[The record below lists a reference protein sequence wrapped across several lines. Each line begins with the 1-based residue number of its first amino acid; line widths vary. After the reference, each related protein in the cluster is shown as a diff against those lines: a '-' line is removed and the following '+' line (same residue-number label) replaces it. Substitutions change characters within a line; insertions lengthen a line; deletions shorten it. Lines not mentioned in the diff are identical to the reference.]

1 MRRLIVLLV
10 VLVSLVPAARAQT
23 TYQEEVTR
31 TLSAIEDKLVALAE
45 TFDEAQYDWRPADGV
60 YSVGEVLTHV
70 AAANYIFPSLAG
82 TAIPEGVDPRNMEE
96 TITEKE
102 AIIEVLQASFDHAE
116 AYAMG
121 VEDTSLTGATRWFGN
136 GENTVRGVLLG
147 MTEHSSEHLGQLI
160 AYARMNGVVPPWSA
174 Q

>member
-1 MRRLIVLLV
+1 MHRLVVLLV
-10 VLVSLVPAARAQT
+10 VLAGLAPTAQAQT

-45 TFDEAQYDWRPADGV
+45 TFDEDQYAWRPAEGV
-60 YSVGEVLTHV
+60 RSVGEVLTHV
-70 AAANYIFPSLAG
+70 AAANYFFPSLAG
-82 TAIPEGVDPRNMEE
+82 AAIPEGVDPRNMEA

-102 AIIEVLQASFDHAE
+102 AIIEALQASFDHAE

-121 VEDTSLTGATRWFGN
+121 VEDAALTDAARWFGDS
-136 GENTVRGVLLG
+136 ENTVRGVLLG